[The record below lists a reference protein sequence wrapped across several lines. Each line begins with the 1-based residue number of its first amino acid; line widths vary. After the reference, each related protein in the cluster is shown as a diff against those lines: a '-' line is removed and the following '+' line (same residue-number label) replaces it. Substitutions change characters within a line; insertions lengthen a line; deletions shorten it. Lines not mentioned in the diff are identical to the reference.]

1 MISGSFGYDRFSDT
15 FNPFI
20 QAFAERAQRGQR
32 ISHIVLRDCR
42 DIKMDLDLENL
53 RTDAQRITDVSF
65 QKINSLGLRMR
76 SASERTLTLV
86 FDEIQNTEVSGSINQ
101 RDLVL
106 KMFFRNRQPQNLR
119 PQGSVTF
126 TNLELEP
133 TLSLVNLQNLAE
145 FTVTNSYFRRVE
157 QVDFR
162 GVAKCH
168 NTEDTASFYRPEV
181 QCSVENLFSNEYR
194 R

>member
-1 MISGSFGYDRFSDT
+1 
-15 FNPFI
+15 
-20 QAFAERAQRGQR
+20 
-32 ISHIVLRDCR
+32 
-42 DIKMDLDLENL
+42 MDLDLENL

-65 QKINSLGLRMR
+65 QKMTSLGLRMR
-76 SASERTLTLV
+76 SASERTLTIV
-86 FDEIQNTEVSGSINQ
+86 FDEIQNTEVSGGINQ

-181 QCSVENLFSNEYR
+181 QCSVENLFNNEYR